1 MTMLNTK
8 FRIHLIFVIKVIFTI
23 IFLVGHPAIN
33 ELYIYPFS
41 IVTIFYS
48 FALAYNPDC
57 GLIAIILLFTTILI
71 ILLSVITMLLGTLSC
86 RARKVSAYL
95 ITIVMVI
102 DFVVS
107 FFVASIPLKIA
118 CIVASAISMVL
129 CIRAL
134 KSK

>member
-8 FRIHLIFVIKVIFTI
+8 LRIHLIFVIKVIFTI

-48 FALAYNPDC
+48 CALAYNPDY
-57 GLIAIILLFTTILI
+57 GLIAIILLFTTLL
-71 ILLSVITMLLGTLSC
+71 ILLLAVITMLLGIFFHG
-86 RARKVSAYL
+86 ARKVSAYL

-107 FFVASIPLKIA
+107 FFVAYIPLKIA
-118 CIVASAISMVL
+118 CIIVSSIYLTVCISVL
-129 CIRAL
+129 
-134 KSK
+134 KKK

>member
-1 MTMLNTK
+1 MNILKSNKGTY
-8 FRIHLIFVIKVIFTI
+8 LIYLILVVKVILTLGIYEGVIDFAFSPFTI
-23 IFLVGHPAIN
+23 
-33 ELYIYPFS
+33 
-41 IVTIFYS
+41 VTVFYS
-48 FALAYNPDC
+48 FALAYNPDYT
-57 GLIAIILLFTTILI
+57 LIAIILLFTTLL
-71 ILLSVITMLLGTLSC
+71 ILLLAVITMLLGALSC

-107 FFVASIPLKIA
+107 FFVAYIPLKIA